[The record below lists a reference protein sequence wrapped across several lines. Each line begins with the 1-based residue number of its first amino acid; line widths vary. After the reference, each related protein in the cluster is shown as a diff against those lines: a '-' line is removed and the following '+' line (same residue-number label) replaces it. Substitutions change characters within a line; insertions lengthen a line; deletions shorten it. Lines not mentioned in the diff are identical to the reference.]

1 MPLLHQLQIYRKR
14 GLVGVLKD
22 HYWTAHRGITYLQ
35 AWLHRRNMRNA
46 RFIGIT
52 GSAGKTTTKELS
64 HLILSSFS
72 ETHATP
78 QTENEHLFIA
88 RTILETKQ
96 HHRYCVT
103 EVAGHQPGYMDL
115 SLRMLKPDIGVL
127 TIIGNDHFRAFKGA
141 GIEGIAAEKSKLIT
155 GLPQDGTAILNIDDP
170 RVKAIGERCQAR
182 IIWVGKA
189 EGATI
194 RLLSAS
200 SCWPEPLKLIIAF
213 QGQEYEVL
221 TQLHGT
227 HLALSVM
234 AALGVALAVGIP
246 LEKAIPVLQQA
257 VPAEGRMQIVADDK
271 GVVFIRDDMK
281 APYWSLQAPLNFLKQ
296 AASPRKVAVIGTL
309 SDFSGDLS
317 AKYKQFAREI
327 RQYAD
332 LVVFVGSNA
341 HRALRAKKDQ
351 DDQSLQGFSNIYDA
365 AIYLKNELR
374 KGDLVLLKGSNAAD
388 HLVRIIHDRNQPVH
402 CWLDRC
408 GFNMFCDSCSYLY
421 QTESKNDQGV
431 ITESVLTQDKTTALI
446 PPSNSSIL
454 ETSIP
459 VIVGLG
465 NPGKEFEA
473 TPHNAGYQ
481 VIDQI
486 AERFNGQWESTKEGL
501 VSLVN
506 LDGNAVRLFKPAAN
520 MNVTGPVLRQY
531 LERNRCTPNDCIII
545 HDDMDLE
552 LGRVKLKR
560 DGGDAGH
567 RGVRSVV
574 MALGTDTV
582 RRIRVGVRRPE
593 DRRKAREI
601 VLARL
606 APDEMT
612 KISSSIEQAIEIVC
626 NSLQISKPEH

>member
-1 MPLLHQLQIYRKR
+1 MPFIRQLQAYRQR
-14 GLVGVLKD
+14 GLIQVLKE

-35 AWLHRRNMRNA
+35 AWLHRRQLRDT

-64 HLILSSFS
+64 STILSAFDASTAS
-72 ETHATP
+72 P
-78 QTENEHLFIA
+78 KTENEHLFIA
-88 RTILETKQ
+88 RTILETKR
-96 HHRYCVT
+96 HYRYCVT

-141 GIEGIAAEKSKLIT
+141 GIEGIAAEKSKLIS
-155 GLPQDGTAILNIDDP
+155 GLPHDGTAILNIDDP
-170 RVKAIGERCQAR
+170 RVKAIGERCLAR

-194 RLLSAS
+194 RLLSAT
-200 SCWPEPLKLIIAF
+200 SCWPEPLKLMIAF
-213 QGQEYEVL
+213 QGQEYEVQ

-227 HLALSVM
+227 HLALSVL
-234 AALGVALAVGIP
+234 AALGVAVAVGIP
-246 LEKAIPVLQQA
+246 LEKVIPVLQQA
-257 VPAEGRMQIVADDK
+257 VPAEGRMQIVSDDK

-332 LVVFVGSNA
+332 LVVFIGSNA
-341 HRALRAKKDQ
+341 HRALRARKDQ
-351 DDQSLQGFSNIYDA
+351 NDQSLQGFSNIHDA

-374 KGDLVLLKGSNAAD
+374 RGDLVLLKGSNAAD
-388 HLVRIIHDRNQPVH
+388 HLVRIIHDRDQPIH
-402 CWLDRC
+402 CWRDRC
-408 GFNMFCDSCSYLY
+408 GFNMFCDSCLYLY
-421 QTESKNDQGV
+421 QTGSENDQGAA
-431 ITESVLTQDKTTALI
+431 IESVLTQDKITAFT
-446 PPSNSSIL
+446 PSNSSTL
-454 ETSIP
+454 DTSIP

-486 AERFNGQWESTKEGL
+486 AERFNGHWESTKEGL

-506 LDGNAVRLFKPAAN
+506 IDGNAVRLFKPAAN
-520 MNVTGPVLRQY
+520 MNVTGPALRQY

-545 HDDMDLE
+545 HDDMDIE
-552 LGRVKLKR
+552 LGKVRLKHE
-560 DGGDAGH
+560 GGDAGH
-567 RGVRSVV
+567 RGVRSVI
-574 MALGTDTV
+574 MALGTDAI
-582 RRIRVGVRRPE
+582 RRVRVGVRRSGNQ
-593 DRRKAREI
+593 RKAKDI
-601 VLARL
+601 VLTRFT
-606 APDEMT
+606 PEEM
-612 KISSSIEQAIEIVC
+612 SGLDQAIEQSIA
-626 NSLQISKPEH
+626 LIGQHIHPDKLKQ

>member
-1 MPLLHQLQIYRKR
+1 MHLLHQLQIYRKR

-35 AWLHRRNMRNA
+35 AWLHRRNMRNT

-72 ETHATP
+72 ESHATP

-88 RTILETKQ
+88 RTILETKR
-96 HHRYCVT
+96 HHRYCIT

-127 TIIGNDHFRAFKGA
+127 TIIGNDHFRAFKGT

-155 GLPQDGTAILNIDDP
+155 GLPHNGTAILNIDDP

-182 IIWVGKA
+182 IIWVGKT

-194 RLLSAS
+194 RLLSAT
-200 SCWPEPLKLIIAF
+200 SCWPEPLKLMIAF

-227 HLALSVM
+227 HLALSVL
-234 AALGVALAVGIP
+234 AALGVAVAVGIP
-246 LEKAIPVLQQA
+246 LEKAVPVLRQA
-257 VPAEGRMQIVADDK
+257 VPAEGRMQIVSDDK

-296 AASPRKVAVIGTL
+296 ANSPRKVAVIGTL

-341 HRALRAKKDQ
+341 HRALRARKDQ
-351 DDQSLQGFSNIYDA
+351 DDQTLQGFSNIRDA
-365 AIYLKNELR
+365 AIYLKNELCR
-374 KGDLVLLKGSNAAD
+374 GDLVLLKGSNAAD
-388 HLVRIIHDRNQPVH
+388 HLVRIIHDRNQPIR
-402 CWLDRC
+402 CWRDRC
-408 GFNMFCDSCSYLY
+408 GLNMFCDSCSYLY
-421 QTESKNDQGV
+421 QTDSENDQGTT
-431 ITESVLTQDKTTALI
+431 IEPALAQDKTIAST
-446 PPSNSSIL
+446 PTNSSTPD
-454 ETSIP
+454 TSTP

-481 VIDQI
+481 VLDRI
-486 AERFNGQWESTKEGL
+486 AERFNGHWQSTEEGL

-506 LDGNAVRLFKPAAN
+506 IDGNAVKLFKPAAN
-520 MNVTGPVLRQY
+520 MNLIGPVLRQY
-531 LERNRCTPNDCIII
+531 LANNGCTAAHCIII

-552 LGRVKLKR
+552 LGKVRLKH

-574 MALGTDTV
+574 MALGTDAV

-612 KISSSIEQAIEIVC
+612 KISSSIEQAIEIAC
-626 NSLQISKPEH
+626 KSLRLSKPEQ